1 MEQIE
6 VNIKLA
12 SNNQIYNIPIR
23 KLDTILKLKEYCQ
36 IISNI
41 PPDKQNLIYE
51 GKILSDD
58 KLINDYN
65 INNNH
70 NIILIKKDDIKP
82 INSQI
87 DFINNKIRNPDN
99 KEINYNEIANAF
111 KQIPDI
117 STYYNKFDIN
127 KVDNY
132 YQSMG
137 FGSISD
143 IFGVESQ
150 VLDELYK
157 NPLYMEMWK
166 IIRKDPTL
174 LEMSLNNPVTNQ
186 MIQKNPFMKII
197 LQNPKIFL
205 TPQNIQ
211 KENNMFKKD
220 EKNIIESSKTGI
232 SVPPDPFESLNSNQS
247 NQIGDSL
254 DKISNINSLT
264 NNNTGINIDYKEKYK
279 DQLSQLKDMG
289 FIKEEI
295 NIKALKQSNGNISN
309 ALEILLRQK

>member
-12 SNNQIYNIPIR
+12 SNNKIYNIPIR

-41 PPDKQNLIYE
+41 PQDKQNLIYE
-51 GKILSDD
+51 GKILSDE

-87 DFINNKIRNPDN
+87 DFINNKIKNPDN
-99 KEINYNEIANAF
+99 KEINYNNIVNALI
-111 KQIPDI
+111 QIPNLSSFLNNIDMG
-117 STYYNKFDIN
+117 KA
-127 KVDNY
+127 DNY
-132 YQSMG
+132 CQSMG
-137 FGSISD
+137 FGSVPD
-143 IFGVESQ
+143 IFGVEPQ
-150 VLDELYK
+150 ELNDILK
-157 NPLYMEMWK
+157 NPLIMHFWY
-166 IIRKDPTL
+166 IISKDPFL
-174 LEMSLNNPVTNQ
+174 LEMTLKNPGLNQ
-186 MIQKNPFMKII
+186 IIQKNPFLKVM
-197 LQNPKIFL
+197 LQNPQIFF

-211 KENNMFKKD
+211 KEENMFKED
-220 EKNIIESSKTGI
+220 EGNIIESSKTGI
-232 SVPPDPFESLNSNQS
+232 SVPPDPFESLNNNQS
-247 NQIGDSL
+247 NQMVDSS

-295 NIKALKQSNGNISN
+295 NIKALKQSDGNINN